1 MPLPG
6 CCPPASAN
14 DNCCLP
20 LTPRQVLTRGGLG
33 GGGRGVGKAQLGNSC
48 SQGWPFNTILSV
60 VTGWR

>member
-14 DNCCLP
+14 DNCCLA

-33 GGGRGVGKAQLGNSC
+33 EGGGEGGGKGTARKL
-48 SQGWPFNTILSV
+48 L
-60 VTGWR
+60 